1 MSDQKGI
8 VLCSIKNIIARVCS
22 LIRSWLLL
30 ACTASLLIAT
40 ASAGERS
47 VLAELSRQYGTSIKR
62 LKQELKIC
70 GTGEESQGT
79 LTLCALR
86 NAVEA
91 ELQMKAALHN
101 ASSPLNREQQRGLE
115 KSQQTWLVEAQA
127 SCNAE
132 ADAEAKGGSMWRM
145 LYYDCIGVEM
155 SVRAVEVQRRRR
167 DETH

>member
-1 MSDQKGI
+1 MTDQKSI
-8 VLCSIKNIIARVCS
+8 VLYSVKNIIARVCPPIVS
-22 LIRSWLLL
+22 SLLL

-40 ASAGERS
+40 ASAGERA
-47 VLAELSRQYGTSIKR
+47 VLAELSRQRGTSINS

-86 NAVEA
+86 SAVEA

-101 ASSPLNREQQRGLE
+101 ASSPLNREQRRGLD

-145 LYYDCIGVEM
+145 LYYNCIAGETSM
-155 SVRAVEVQRRRR
+155 RAVKLQRWRL
-167 DETH
+167 DDTN